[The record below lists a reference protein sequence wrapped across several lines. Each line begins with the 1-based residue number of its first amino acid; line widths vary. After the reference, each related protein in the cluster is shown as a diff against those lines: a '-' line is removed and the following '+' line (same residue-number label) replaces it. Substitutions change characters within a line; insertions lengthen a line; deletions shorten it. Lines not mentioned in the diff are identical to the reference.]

1 MDATLTLTNTD
12 RLEWISAIIKARA
25 SVCFGNV
32 GRLSVVL
39 HKNLQKCDIHPEHIT
54 SLACLIECCSRHKCP
69 VQINAS
75 DEIRRFLETE
85 LKLSKYWNQ
94 NESYVV
100 SSNTDILNL
109 WKIKAD
115 EMDAHALRVGDYF
128 RSTRFKHKDLSPI
141 SGSLTEAY
149 YNVIDH
155 SDCEG
160 NAFSFVEYDRNE
172 ERISV
177 AVCDFGRGVP
187 NSVRTVLPELNDA
200 DAIRKALEPTFTI
213 NSTNHNAGLGLSNL
227 RGYCTPDDDLW
238 IISNS
243 VALVVSSDSE
253 RTIPL
258 KENFYGT
265 LLLYS
270 ISLTHLCDE
279 DIDETTIMDLNF

>member
-1 MDATLTLTNTD
+1 MDATLKLRNND
-12 RLEWISAIIKARA
+12 RLEWLYAIIKTRQ
-25 SVCFGNV
+25 SVCSGTIDKL
-32 GRLSVVL
+32 RVVIDG
-39 HKNLQKCDIHPEHIT
+39 NLQKCDMHPEHIT

-69 VQINAS
+69 VQVNAS
-75 DEIRRFLETE
+75 DEIRKFLEAE
-85 LKLSKYWNQ
+85 LDLTKYWNQ
-94 NESYVV
+94 NESYVA

-109 WKIKAD
+109 WKIKED

-155 SDCEG
+155 SNCEG

-172 ERISV
+172 ERINV
-177 AVCDFGRGVP
+177 AVCDFGRGIP

-213 NSTNHNAGLGLSNL
+213 NSTHHNAGLGLSNL
-227 RGYCTPDDDLW
+227 RGYCTSDDDLW
-238 IISNS
+238 IISNG
-243 VALVVSSDSE
+243 VALVVGADSE
-253 RTIPL
+253 RVVPL
-258 KENFYGT
+258 KEIFYGT

-270 ISLTHLCDE
+270 ISLAHLYDE
-279 DIDETTIMDLNF
+279 EIDEATIMDLNF